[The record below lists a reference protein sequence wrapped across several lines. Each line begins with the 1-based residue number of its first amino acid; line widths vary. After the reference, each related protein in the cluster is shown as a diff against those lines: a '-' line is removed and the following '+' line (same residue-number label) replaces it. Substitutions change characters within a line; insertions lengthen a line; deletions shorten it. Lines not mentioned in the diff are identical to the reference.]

1 MGEAKID
8 PLSGQKTTGHE
19 WDGIEEL
26 ATPLP
31 RWWVMTIIL
40 TFAVAFVYAWLY
52 PSIPTTYDASAG
64 YLKWTSRLAL
74 ADAQE
79 EAKQEQARW
88 LAGIKSMSPGEIA
101 ANEELRTFA
110 ITGGRAL
117 FNQNCSGCH
126 GVGAG
131 GQQGQFPSLIDDD
144 WLWGGSLDAIY
155 QTIMHGIRNGDGESR
170 QSEMPAFDGALPE
183 EEIVA
188 AAAYVLTLS
197 DASADESRKTLAG
210 AAVFENN
217 CAPCHGASGEGMRE
231 LGAPRLNDQIW
242 LYGMTKEAIIR
253 QIKHPRMGMM
263 PAWGA
268 RLGPENVKMLTLYV
282 HSLGGGE

>member
-1 MGEAKID
+1 MGDGKID
-8 PLSGQKTTGHE
+8 PLTGQKTTGHE

-31 RWWVMTIIL
+31 RWWVNTIII

-52 PSIPTTYDASAG
+52 PSIPTTYDASDG
-64 YLKWTSRLAL
+64 YLGWTSRTAL
-74 ADAQE
+74 AESQAS
-79 EAKQEQARW
+79 AKKDQARW
-88 LAGIKSMSPGEIA
+88 LAEIEARPLAEIA
-101 ANEELRTFA
+101 ASDELRTFA

-117 FNQNCSGCH
+117 FNQNCAGCH

-144 WLWGGSLDAIY
+144 WLWGGSLDAIH
-155 QTIMHGIRNGDGESR
+155 QTIVHGIRNEDGESR
-170 QSEMPAFDGALPE
+170 QSEMPAFDGALPDD
-183 EEIVA
+183 EIA
-188 AAAYVLTLS
+188 AAADYVLTLS
-197 DASADESRKTLAG
+197 DPAADESRKALPG

-217 CAPCHGASGEGMRE
+217 CSPCHGAMGEGMRDM
-231 LGAPRLNDQIW
+231 GAPRLNDQIW

-268 RLGPENVKMLTLYV
+268 RLGPENVKMLALYV